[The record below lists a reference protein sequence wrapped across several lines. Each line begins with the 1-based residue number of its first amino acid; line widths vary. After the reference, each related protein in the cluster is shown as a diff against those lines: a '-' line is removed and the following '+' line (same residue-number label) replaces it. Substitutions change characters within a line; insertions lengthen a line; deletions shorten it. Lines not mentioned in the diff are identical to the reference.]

1 MFATLAML
9 VTGSA
14 NAQSF
19 YWYVGQ
25 ENPVGIDTDNLKA
38 ATNEA
43 GWHLIGESIDGFTLT
58 FNNDNLIE
66 FEEDKPYYLIIPEEL
81 DALAA
86 DGNTLLEYKTFF
98 PVDCNIANHKAY
110 VYYTSVWEVK
120 GLVLKSGVT
129 KYYWYVGQEDPA
141 NNQTVTYTTGEEGW
155 RLIQQPSSVT
165 KNNPLFDTID
175 SDEETIVGTKAA
187 NWYIA
192 FPVDKSYRIFDSDHE
207 DQITAG
213 NFYVYSYVTFND
225 VEYVV
230 YKGFGTARKWRGYT
244 IYGGE
249 VAQYYYWYAGQEH
262 PSQVSTIVTDKSST
276 GWRMTGSSLTSHY
289 GFNTTVNP
297 IASNPSQNA
306 RWYFAL
312 PANTGLGMF
321 DAIHND
327 YAIDENTADKWTE
340 YAGTCTFQGVEY
352 IVYCTGESR
361 SFNAHYVRPKDFVP
375 ELTLNGV
382 QYAADAASLT
392 ASVEGVEEGFSQV
405 DVEIPAKVDYC
416 YSTVTNINTHAFSNN
431 TVISS
436 ILLPSTIT
444 RIARLAFVRCSN
456 LTSITLL
463 GQTPPE
469 VDVEAFSD
477 FHYEQIT
484 LNVPEGAEEAY
495 KQHEVWGK
503 FFKEEEPEPE
513 GLIAGKNYRVKNV
526 TTGLYLQ
533 VEGNNTNMKLQNKAE
548 GLAMMQIFGLEDAEE
563 GKYYIKAADADNR
576 YYAHAS
582 GWNFNATTNADNKTP
597 FTIALVEG
605 EEGVYTLH
613 QSVSAY
619 PGLAGADDSAAG
631 AAIYCNK
638 GVDNNGKWAF
648 EALTAEE
655 QTAYVATLTAAVKSA
670 LEATI
675 AHAEGVV
682 VNRSAVLS
690 ADEVAAINAAVA
702 AAKAEKDNT
711 ADVSVLYAL
720 TDAIN
725 AAVSE
730 AIYVWSLDELS
741 NEVCYA
747 VSTED
752 RGAWYSQSEN
762 LTGTTKAGIA
772 ADATD
777 SKQQF
782 AFVKSATTGVC
793 YLYSVSE
800 EKFVSAANDKTALTE
815 APVQTITF
823 LEGTR
828 SAKYPWVVALNAEDG
843 QKQMGISNGYDPAI
857 ITFYNDL
864 GDGGNTVRIEKVAA
878 FDATA
883 ALAAIDALET
893 NVGQLTVDK
902 SQLTIYDLTGRRVE
916 KAEKGIYIVNGRKVI
931 VK

>member
-1 MFATLAML
+1 MKTKF
-9 VTGSA
+9 
-14 NAQSF
+14 
-19 YWYVGQ
+19 
-25 ENPVGIDTDNLKA
+25 
-38 ATNEA
+38 
-43 GWHLIGESIDGFTLT
+43 FTL
-58 FNNDNLIE
+58 F
-66 FEEDKPYYLIIPEEL
+66 
-81 DALAA
+81 AA
-86 DGNTLLEYKTFF
+86 MMLLFGAKAMAQTNGDVNGDGKT
-98 PVDCNIANHKAY
+98 
-110 VYYTSVWEVK
+110 E
-120 GLVLKSGVT
+120 T
-129 KYYWYVGQEDPA
+129 KYY
-141 NNQTVTYTTGEEGW
+141 
-155 RLIQQPSSVT
+155 
-165 KNNPLFDTID
+165 F
-175 SDEETIVGTKAA
+175 
-187 NWYIA
+187 
-192 FPVDKSYRIFDSDHE
+192 
-207 DQITAG
+207 
-213 NFYVYSYVTFND
+213 
-225 VEYVV
+225 
-230 YKGFGTARKWRGYT
+230 
-244 IYGGE
+244 
-249 VAQYYYWYAGQEH
+249 YAGQEMPTAENYTTLEGIQLVAEYPEVYEYTNMSGKRGYAYIILH
-262 PSQVSTIVTDKSST
+262 NSKTLMAVEKVSQATVKFTTETSIPNYTIYKSTAAMAIGGTMVITIV
-276 GWRMTGSSLTSHY
+276 
-289 GFNTTVNP
+289 
-297 IASNPSQNA
+297 
-306 RWYFAL
+306 
-312 PANTGLGMF
+312 
-321 DAIHND
+321 
-327 YAIDENTADKWTE
+327 
-340 YAGTCTFQGVEY
+340 
-352 IVYCTGESR
+352 
-361 SFNAHYVRPKDFVP
+361 
-375 ELTLNGV
+375 
-382 QYAADAASLT
+382 DAAS
-392 ASVEGVEEGFSQV
+392 
-405 DVEIPAKVDYC
+405 
-416 YSTVTNINTHAFSNN
+416 
-431 TVISS
+431 
-436 ILLPSTIT
+436 
-444 RIARLAFVRCSN
+444 
-456 LTSITLL
+456 
-463 GQTPPE
+463 
-469 VDVEAFSD
+469 
-477 FHYEQIT
+477 
-484 LNVPEGAEEAY
+484 
-495 KQHEVWGK
+495 
-503 FFKEEEPEPE
+503 EPEPE

-548 GLAMMQIFGLEDAEE
+548 DVALMQVFQLEEAAE
-563 GKYYIKAADADNR
+563 GMYYLKAADADNH

-582 GWNFNATTNADNKTP
+582 SWNFNATTNADNKTP

-916 KAEKGIYIVNGRKVI
+916 KAEKGIYIVGGRKVI